1 VIEAEHLVKRY
12 GPKLAVDDV
21 SFSIPR
27 GKIAG
32 FVGPN
37 GAGKTTTLRIVAGF
51 LGMTSGRVTLAGHD
65 VEADPLRAKR
75 ALGYMP
81 ETVPLYP
88 EMRVGEYLAFRAEL
102 KGVARGARAEA
113 TLRAA
118 RKAGVHEVLGQRIG
132 TLSRG
137 YRQRTGL
144 ADALV
149 ADPPILVLDEPTA
162 GLDPNQ
168 IREVRDLVRAL
179 GESHTVLLS
188 THILSEVEATCDVIL
203 VLAGGK
209 LVAQGTQG
217 EIARKRRSFAV
228 DFAIRGDPEKAE
240 ALLAAREGV
249 ARVRRRG
256 AVDAVYTFRCTW
268 QRTLSDEDVALAT
281 EASARALVLA
291 GLHVRAVA
299 RTTTSLEEVFGD
311 LTRAGEDSAG
321 APEA

>member
-1 VIEAEHLVKRY
+1 MIEAEHLVKRY

-21 SFSIPR
+21 SFSIPK

-65 VEADPLRAKR
+65 VEGDPLRAKR

-88 EMRVGEYLAFRAEL
+88 EMRVGEYLAFRADL
-102 KGVARGARAEA
+102 KGVARKERASAIE
-113 TLRAA
+113 RAA
-118 RKAGVHEVLGQRIG
+118 RKAGVHDVLGQRIG
-132 TLSRG
+132 TLSKG

-168 IREVRDLVRAL
+168 IKEVRELVRAL
-179 GESHTVLLS
+179 GDGHTVLLS
-188 THILSEVEATCDVIL
+188 THILSEVEATCDAIL

-209 LVAQGTQG
+209 LVAQGTQE
-217 EIARKRRSFAV
+217 EIARKRRSFSV
-228 DFAIRGDPEKAE
+228 DFTVRGDPEQA
-240 ALLAAREGV
+240 AAILAAREGV
-249 ARVRRRG
+249 ARVRRG
-256 AVDAVYTFRCTW
+256 GETDAICTFRCTW
-268 QRTLSDEDVALAT
+268 RRTLPDEEVALAT
-281 EASARALVLA
+281 EACTRALLEA
-291 GLHVRAVA
+291 GLHVRAVH
-299 RTTTSLEEVFGD
+299 RTTSSLEDVFGE
-311 LTRAGEDSAG
+311 LTRADDAPTGEGDA
-321 APEA
+321 